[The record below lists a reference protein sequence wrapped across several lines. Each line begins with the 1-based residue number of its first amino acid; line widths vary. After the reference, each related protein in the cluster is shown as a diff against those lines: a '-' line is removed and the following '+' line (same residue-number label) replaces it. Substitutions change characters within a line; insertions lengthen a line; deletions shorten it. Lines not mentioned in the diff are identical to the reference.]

1 MYQKNSYEH
10 VSEAENVEQIS
21 ITKLTKDL
29 KSAAAKLS
37 TDEARFL
44 VDYYY
49 DLQDDRIRAK
59 GRVRASSKSGE
70 PHEVITWLS
79 DNTGYLEKQI
89 QKALTAYAESSP
101 VGRWCMSI
109 CGIAGTITAG
119 LLAHID
125 LEPWRCLKIKEAME
139 AANAAGMKKK
149 CNKFEPCTPQCR
161 SIIVETSGQI
171 ERFAGLDPSI
181 KWGKGKVRPFNA
193 KLKVLLWKAGES
205 FVKVS
210 NNDKDFYGKIY
221 KQAKEYLT
229 EQNEAGKFKDDAA
242 RYLTE
247 KKYGKNTEAYKAYTE
262 GKLPLAQIHGRAK
275 RKAVKLFVSH
285 FHEIAYQ
292 YHFGR
297 KPAAPYS
304 IAILSHSHYI
314 APPNNP
320 F

>member
-1 MYQKNSYEH
+1 MYQQNSYEN
-10 VSEAENVEQIS
+10 VSDVENIEQSAIV
-21 ITKLTKDL
+21 KLTRDL
-29 KSAAAKLS
+29 KNAAITLQP
-37 TDEARFL
+37 TEVRFL
-44 VDYYY
+44 TDAYYQ
-49 DLQDDRIRAK
+49 LQDDRIRAK
-59 GRVRASSKSGE
+59 GRVRAFSEDGE
-70 PHEVITWLS
+70 PHELITWLS

-89 QKALTAYAESSP
+89 QRALTAYAESSP

-109 CGIAGTITAG
+109 TGIAGTITAG

-125 LEPWRCLKIKEAME
+125 IE
-139 AANAAGMKKK
+139 K
-149 CNKFEPCTPQCR
+149 CP
-161 SIIVETSGQI
+161 TSGHI
-171 ERFAGLDPSI
+171 ESFGGINPTMI
-181 KWGKGKVRPFNA
+181 WGKGEKRPFNA
-193 KLKVLLWKAGES
+193 KLKVLLWKIGES

-242 RYLTE
+242 RILTE
-247 KKYGKNTEAYKAYTE
+247 KKYGKDTEAYKAYIS
-262 GKLPLAQIHGRAK
+262 GKLPLGQIHGRAK
-275 RKAVKLFVSH
+275 RKSVKVFVSH

-292 YHFGR
+292 YHYGR

-304 IAILSHSHYI
+304 IAILAHSHYI